1 MRSKRFFKQ
10 CFFLI
15 SFFSFSLAACIPA
28 QAALIPTSTPSTAPG
43 IPPTEMPGLTAAPIT
58 DPRVVVAFVKDGNI
72 HIWDEATGQTNT
84 IFISRDVIRVTM
96 SDDGQVIAFLRRSAV
111 QVTETEWREQSALW
125 AVDRSGANPRE
136 LVSAESLRQRLNAA
150 ERDSANIPQMEWIPG
165 THKLL
170 FSEWTYFV
178 MAEGESHAVPQGLYQ
193 IDVDTLTDTTL
204 IQAGNNL
211 RFMPSP
217 DGSQIALLTL
227 NGLGF
232 INTDG
237 SNLRANVFPY
247 AQIGRTVPLFPT
259 GVWTQDSTAFLI
271 TGSLEAD
278 PTFNIN
284 FTIWRVP
291 ADGASATA
299 LGTVTKSDPGS
310 VTFSPDGGHLAFVQS
325 LDGNPLGNAGWFIT
339 PLAGQVSPLA
349 IPDEYDFASRNASL
363 HWSPAGNPFTK
374 NLRKLCPEAT
384 QDTDECDTRI
394 HFFGTISAIR
404 WIDGNK
410 VLFLTSEPSVL
421 FLATMDFTGNMDGT
435 TIPIA
440 AWPLN
445 EGVSLNSFTTAMA
458 SR

>member
-1 MRSKRFFKQ
+1 
-10 CFFLI
+10 
-15 SFFSFSLAACIPA
+15 
-28 QAALIPTSTPSTAPG
+28 
-43 IPPTEMPGLTAAPIT
+43 
-58 DPRVVVAFVKDGNI
+58 V
-72 HIWDEATGQTNT
+72 WDEATGQTNT
-84 IFISRDVIRVTM
+84 IFLSGDVIRVTM
-96 SDDGQVIAFLRRSAV
+96 SDDGQVIAFLRRSGDPLANN
-111 QVTETEWREQSALW
+111 EWREQSALW
-125 AVDRSGANPRE
+125 VVDRNGENPRE

-150 ERDSANIPQMEWIPG
+150 ERDSANIPQLEWIPG

-170 FSEWTYFV
+170 FSGWTYFV

-193 IDVDTLTDTTL
+193 IDVDTFSDTTL

-217 DGSQIALLTL
+217 DGSQIALMTL
-227 NGLGF
+227 DGLGL

-247 AQIGRTVPLFPT
+247 AQIGHTGPLFPT

-291 ADGASATA
+291 LDGSSPTA
-299 LGTVTKSDPGS
+299 LGTVAKSEPGS
-310 VTFSPDGGHLAFVQS
+310 VTFAPDGGRLAFVQS
-325 LDGNPLGNAGWFIT
+325 LDGDPLGNSGWFIT

-349 IPDEYDFASRNASL
+349 IPYEYDFDSRNASL
-363 HWSPAGNPFTK
+363 HWSPTGDPYTRT
-374 NLRKLCPEAT
+374 LRKLCPEAA

-394 HFFGTISAIR
+394 VFYGTISAIR

-410 VLFLTSEPSVL
+410 LLFLTHEPSVL
-421 FLATMDFTGNMDGT
+421 FLGTMDFTGNMDAV
-435 TIPIA
+435 TIPIV
-440 AWPLN
+440 AWPLSDW
-445 EGVSLNSFTTAMA
+445 VTLNSFTAAMVN
-458 SR
+458 